1 MAINTAGAEET
12 DEFLDADIEEFA
24 RHHRGGGWAL
34 AHLVVRRV
42 EYDAD
47 HGRSFEQQAKRSDR
61 NVYRQISA
69 REFARRAKTDV
80 KRVLAYYTAWERAAH
95 DGLVPPVAQVAAGG
109 HVDVPDEAVTAFY
122 GEEGYYRGYEA
133 RMSKGGRRN
142 ALEAE
147 AELAGVTPRGP
158 VYVAQHPTSVRA
170 AVIADPVVRAAA
182 LEGLAEIRRREAE
195 AQDELDRTAAREAGE
210 ARAREL
216 DGRSDSWTPGGGG
229 EGAGPDAGGS
239 DDGLS
244 AEQAAAAVRA
254 ASRPTEVDAALQ
266 VFHELAQV
274 RMGTLRILSLLQQ
287 HPLHFTGDRGEA
299 ITKLCEASKAAIDF
313 IRDLAASPLGV
324 LDDESLR
331 AFLEES
337 EKLG

>member
-1 MAINTAGAEET
+1 MSINRPSAEET
-12 DEFLDADIEEFA
+12 DEFLDADVEEFA
-24 RHHRGGGWAL
+24 RHNRGGGWAL

-47 HGRSFEQQAKRSDR
+47 HGRSFEQQAKRSVR
-61 NVYRQISA
+61 NVFRQISA

-80 KRVLAYYTAWERAAH
+80 KRVLAYYTAWERAAS
-95 DGLVPPVAQVAAGG
+95 DGLVPPVAKVAAGEY
-109 HVDVPDEAVTAFY
+109 VQVPDEAVTAFY
-122 GEEGYYRGYEA
+122 GEQGYYRGYEA
-133 RMSKGGRRN
+133 RMSKGERRD

-158 VYVAQHPTSVRA
+158 VYVAEHPTSVRA
-170 AVIADPVVRAAA
+170 AVIADPVVCAAA
-182 LEGLAEIRRREAE
+182 LEGLAEIRRRESQD
-195 AQDELDRTAAREAGE
+195 QDELDRTAAREATE

-216 DGRSDSWTPGGGG
+216 DGLSDSWSPGGDD
-229 EGAGPDAGGS
+229 DARG

-244 AEQAAAAVRA
+244 AEQAAAAVRS
-254 ASRPTEVDAALQ
+254 ASRSSEVDAALQ
-266 VFHELAQV
+266 VFNELAQV

-287 HPLHFTGDRGEA
+287 NPVHFTGDRGEA

-337 EKLG
+337 ERLG